1 MQKTAVFSTLSSDK
15 SDSDDG
21 QTSIEEKKVPL
32 FFSAKIEQK
41 FKHGP
46 GRLGIKGEVQNT
58 INVDVISPKWSK
70 SVLRP
75 CGGRPLVVVAVETPA

>member
-32 FFSAKIEQK
+32 FFFDGSS
-41 FKHGP
+41 
-46 GRLGIKGEVQNT
+46 IKKVMM
-58 INVDVISPKWSK
+58 ILK
-70 SVLRP
+70 
-75 CGGRPLVVVAVETPA
+75 